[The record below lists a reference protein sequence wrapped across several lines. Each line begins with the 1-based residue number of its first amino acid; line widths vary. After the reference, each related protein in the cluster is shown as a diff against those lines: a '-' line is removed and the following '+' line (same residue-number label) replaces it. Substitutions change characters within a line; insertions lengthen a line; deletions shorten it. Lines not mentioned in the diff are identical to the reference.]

1 MLLLASLACGTKSTA
16 DRVEPTF
23 IYVTVLADDLGS
35 EESPL
40 PFSSETAQLPVRVE
54 TLDSDAEPY
63 PFTGDLSVNVRPGRL
78 DQQKWVTVT
87 DGVWEGEIEFGN
99 GFGPTRVWFSD
110 EGDKD
115 AGTGRVSSYA
125 TGVSDPPMVYEFP
138 TLGELNEIDDVES
151 NQLFGEFTEIRAI
164 DRDIRVTAVGVN
176 GYWVTDMADEPGS
189 YNNLFVYTFSR
200 PEEAA
205 VVGARISLLNGAN
218 QEYLGTTQ
226 LSFPSYDVT
235 DDPIV
240 DVPEASVITATDCAD
255 LQKLEGFE
263 SGLVRL
269 EDVTVPASFTQGNE
283 DYEDYLEYGQWP
295 IGDCLYVDSSGPIPD
310 FTPTAGQDI
319 PYIEGMLNQ
328 VFDMYVILPRDA
340 NDLAPAAGGP
350 PSDSHLRMPHPAGE
364 FPHSHAP
371 GEPCL
376 P

>member
-1 MLLLASLACGTKSTA
+1 MLFLLAACGTKSTA

-35 EESPL
+35 VDEPL
-40 PFSSETAQLPVRVE
+40 PFSSETMTLPVKVE

-78 DQQKWVTVT
+78 DQQKWVSVT
-87 DGVWEGEIEFGN
+87 DGVWEGDIAFGN

-115 AGTGRVSSYA
+115 ASTGRTPTYA
-125 TGVSDPPMVYEFP
+125 TGVSDPPLWYEFP

-151 NQLFGEFTEIRAI
+151 NQLFGEFTEIRAV

-176 GYWVTDMADEPGS
+176 GYWVTYMADDPGS

-200 PEEAA
+200 PDDEI
-205 VVGARISLLNGAN
+205 VLGARITLLNGAN

-226 LSFPSYDVT
+226 LSFPSYEVS
-235 DDPIV
+235 DDALA
-240 DVPEASVITATDCAD
+240 DVPEPVVISASDCAD
-255 LQKLEGFE
+255 LQKLEGLE

-269 EDVTVPASFTQGNE
+269 EDVSVPDSFKQGDQ

-295 IGDCLYVDSSGPIPD
+295 ISDCLYVDSSGPIPD

-319 PYIEGMLNQ
+319 PYVQGMLNQ

-340 NDLAPAAGGP
+340 SDLAPAAGGP
-350 PSDSHLRMPHPAGE
+350 ESETSLRMPHPPGE